1 MRRTLPHLPP
11 LVCAVLCGLL
21 LTPFRAPEASAT
33 PPEPPTPTPK
43 AAPVA
48 AKANTSGIEYN
59 RDIRPILA
67 ENCFACHGA
76 DSAARKGGLRIDR
89 REDAVE
95 AKAVVP
101 GKPTESEMIRRVL
114 ADAADKDLM
123 PPVKTNKKLK
133 PEQIALL
140 KRWVE
145 AGAEYQPH
153 WSFIAPTRAALPAV
167 KDKNWVRNPI
177 DNFVLAELERRG
189 LKPAPEADRRT
200 IARRLAFD
208 LTGLPPDPADV
219 EAFANDKSEM
229 WYEKYVEK
237 LLAAPQWGEHRGR
250 YWLDYARYGDTHGI
264 HIDNFREIWA
274 YRDWVI
280 NAFNTNQPF
289 DQFTTDQLAGDL
301 LPNPTL
307 DQRIA
312 TGFNRCNITTSE
324 GGAINEEYLVLYARD
339 RTETTSLVWMG
350 LTTGCAVCHD
360 HKYDPVSQK
369 DFYALSAF
377 FNNTT
382 QAAMDGNVKNT
393 PPIISVP
400 RTEDRPRYD
409 AVVKDVAAAKAKVDA
424 RKAAARDEFAKWL
437 KTAAPEDF
445 AAKAPAQGLVFHAPL
460 KEGKGDALAVTVAG
474 KAREVKFDA
483 GYDWSANKPDKTKGA
498 FTIQAGKAIELAD
511 VGDFDR
517 TQPFAVS
524 AWVSVTKKN
533 SNGAILG
540 RMDEANGFRGWD
552 VWLQAD
558 KVGMHVINAYPQDAV
573 KVVAKT
579 PLAVGKWTHVTA
591 AYDGTGKSSGI
602 KIYYDGEAQP
612 TDVEA
617 DTLKSTTRT
626 TVPLKI
632 GQRHTTGRVAGVA
645 LEDVRIY
652 DRPFTAIDAQQASGS
667 KRTADVLAKPADK
680 RTPQENDELYTWW
693 LVSRDAVYLAAT
705 AAYRTVQAEEVA
717 IRARGTIAHVMN
729 EKPGE
734 PGAFVLFRGDYD
746 KRRDPVKADTPKAMP
761 PLPTD
766 VPRNRLGL
774 AKWLV
779 SKDHPLT
786 ARVTVNRFWQELFG
800 TGLVRTSGDFGI
812 AGELPSHPEL
822 LDWMAVEF
830 RDPTP
835 GLCCADP
842 KPWDVKQFFRLLVTS
857 ATYRQAAVATPEKL
871 DKDRDN
877 RLMSRGPR
885 FRMDAE
891 MIRDQ
896 ALAASGLL
904 VRKQG
909 GPSVRP
915 YQPDGVWEAVA
926 MPGSDTRDY
935 RRDAGESLYRRSMY
949 TFWKRS
955 APPASM
961 EVLNAPSRET
971 CTVRRDR
978 TNTPLAAL
986 LTLNDV
992 QFVEAARVLAEKA
1005 MTADTADD
1013 KRIDFLA
1020 KRLLARPFRAEEMV
1034 IVTDVLKSLRATYK
1048 AKPEE
1053 AKKLIAFG
1061 ESKADPK
1068 LDASELAAWTM
1079 LANQLLNLDEVL
1091 NK

>member
-1 MRRTLPHLPP
+1 MHRLLSP
-11 LVCAVLCGLL
+11 LCYAALCAVLC
-21 LTPFRAPEASAT
+21 TPLQYQGADAPSS
-33 PPEPPTPTPK
+33 PEGK
-43 AAPVA
+43 
-48 AKANTSGIEYN
+48 IEYN

-76 DSAARKGGLRIDR
+76 DSAARKAGLRLDL
-89 REDAVE
+89 RETAIE
-95 AKAVVP
+95 AGAIVP
-101 GKPTESEMIRRVL
+101 GKPEKSSLVARIH
-114 ADAADKDLM
+114 ADGEKELM
-123 PPVKTNKKLK
+123 PPLKSNKKLTK
-133 PEQIALL
+133 AQRELLAKWIA
-140 KRWVE
+140 

-153 WSFIAPTRAALPAV
+153 WSFIAPTKPATPTV
-167 KDKNWVRNPI
+167 KDKNWVRTPI
-177 DNFVLAELERRG
+177 DAFVLAELEKRG

-200 IARRLAFD
+200 LARRLSLD
-208 LTGLPPDPADV
+208 LTGLPPSPEEV
-219 EAFANDKSEM
+219 EAFVNDKDANY
-229 WYEKYVEK
+229 YEKYVDQ
-237 LLAAPQWGEHRGR
+237 LMASPHWGEHRGR
-250 YWLDYARYGDTHGI
+250 YWLDYARYADTHGI
-264 HIDNFREIWA
+264 HFDNFREVWS

-280 NAFNTNQPF
+280 RALNANQKF
-289 DQFTTDQLAGDL
+289 DQFTIDQLAGDL

-307 DQRIA
+307 DQRVA
-312 TGFNRCNITTSE
+312 TGFNRCNITTNE
-324 GGAINEEYLVLYARD
+324 GGVIAEEYVVLYARD
-339 RTETTSLVWMG
+339 RTETTSQVWMG

-382 QAAMDGNVKNT
+382 QNVMDGNVHNT

-400 RTEDRPRYD
+400 RPEDRPRYD
-409 AVVKDVAAAKAKVDA
+409 TIIKDMAAAKAKVDE
-424 RKAAARDEFAKWL
+424 RKAAAREEFATWL
-437 KTAAPEDF
+437 KTAKPEDF
-445 AAKAPAQGLVFHAPL
+445 AAKAPTQGLVFHAPL
-460 KEGKGDALAVTVAG
+460 KEGKGDTLALTVAD
-474 KAREVKFDA
+474 KTRDVKFDA
-483 GYDWSANKPDKTKGA
+483 GYDWSASRADKTKGA
-498 FTIQAGKAIELAD
+498 FTILAGKAIELKD

-533 SNGAILG
+533 ANGAIIG
-540 RMDEANGFRGWD
+540 RMDEANAHRGWD

-558 KVGMHVINAYPQDAV
+558 RVGMHVVNAYPQDAV

-579 PLAVGKWTHVTA
+579 PLAVGKWTHVTV
-591 AYDGTGKSSGI
+591 AYDGTGKSGGV
-602 KIYYDGEAQP
+602 KIYYDGEPQP

-632 GQRHTTGRVAGVA
+632 GQRSTTGRVAGVA
-645 LEDVRIY
+645 LEDLRIY

-680 RTPQENDELYTWW
+680 RTPQENEDLYTWW
-693 LVSRDAVYLAAT
+693 LVSRDTVYLTAT
-705 AAYRTVQAEEVA
+705 AEYRKVQAEEVA

-746 KRRDPVKADTPKAMP
+746 KRRDPVKAATPKSMP
-761 PLPTD
+761 PMPADL
-766 VPRNRLGL
+766 PRNRLGL

-779 SKDHPLT
+779 SKEHPLT
-786 ARVTVNRFWQELFG
+786 PRVTVNRFWQELYG

-822 LDWMAVEF
+822 LDWMALEF
-830 RDPTP
+830 QSS
-835 GLCCADP
+835 
-842 KPWDVKQFFRLLVTS
+842 WDVKAFFKLLVTS
-857 ATYRQAAVATPEKL
+857 ATYRQAAVATADKL
-871 DKDRDN
+871 DKDHDN

-904 VRKQG
+904 VRKIG
-909 GPSVRP
+909 GASVKP
-915 YQPDGVWEAVA
+915 YQPEGVWEAVA
-926 MPGSDTRDY
+926 MPGSNTRNYKPDT
-935 RRDAGESLYRRSMY
+935 GESLYRRSMY

-955 APPASM
+955 APPAAM
-961 EVLNAPSRET
+961 EVLNAPNRET
-971 CTVRRDR
+971 CAVRRDR
-978 TNTPLAAL
+978 TNTPLMAL

-992 QFVEAARVLAEKA
+992 QFVETARVLAEKT
-1005 MTADTADD
+1005 MGSDSDD
-1013 KRIDFLA
+1013 ANRIDFIA
-1020 KRLLARPFRAEEMV
+1020 KRLLARSFRADELV
-1034 IVTDVLKSLRATYK
+1034 IVKDVLANLRAHYK
-1048 AKPEE
+1048 AKPDE

-1061 ESKADPK
+1061 ESKPDAK